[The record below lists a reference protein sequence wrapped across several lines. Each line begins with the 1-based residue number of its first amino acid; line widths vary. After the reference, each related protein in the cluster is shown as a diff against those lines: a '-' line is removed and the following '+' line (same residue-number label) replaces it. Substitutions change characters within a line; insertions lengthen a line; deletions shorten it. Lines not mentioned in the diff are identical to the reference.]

1 MTPSNSTNP
10 LGRGRKR
17 KILVADDSITIQ
29 KLVNLTLAGTDF
41 EIITALDGHDAKN
54 KIKRMKPEI
63 VLLDAK
69 LREVSGIKICT
80 EMKRDKDQKM
90 IRVVLL
96 RANIT
101 QAEKD
106 TMSKAGADGYL
117 DKPFDSKALWIIL
130 QGLTT
135 GLEEVSG
142 PKVMDSEDTT
152 SKTQAPQSGP
162 FSSYRETDKQVTGD
176 PHSRLHSAATE
187 ILTPPPPVP
196 PPPPVSVAVE
206 TPAVPED
213 TEEQPVKFSMSEDS
227 PPDFNTGEVTNR
239 ISYDTLAREEIRS
252 WIEKYLPPMAERL
265 LKDEISRLFQK
276 K

>member
-1 MTPSNSTNP
+1 MTPSNSSNP

-29 KLVNLTLAGTDF
+29 KLVNLTLAGTEF

-80 EMKRDKDQKM
+80 ELKRDKDQKA
-90 IRVVLL
+90 IRVILL
-96 RANIT
+96 RANLSKEET
-101 QAEKD
+101 D

-117 DKPFDSKALWIIL
+117 DKPFDSKALWGML
-130 QGLTT
+130 QGLS
-135 GLEEVSG
+135 GGFEESSA
-142 PKVMDSEDTT
+142 PKTVDSEETT
-152 SKTQAPQSGP
+152 SKTPAPKSGP
-162 FSSYRETDKQVTGD
+162 FSSYRETDKQVSGD
-176 PHSRLHSAATE
+176 PHSRLHSIAAE
-187 ILTPPPPVP
+187 ILPGTFGTPEPMPVAT
-196 PPPPVSVAVE
+196 S
-206 TPAVPED
+206 ED
-213 TEEQPVKFSMSEDS
+213 TEEQPVKISLSEEP
-227 PPDFNTGEVTNR
+227 PPDFSTGEVTNR
-239 ISYDTLAREEIRS
+239 ISYDSLAREEIRS